1 MEKGEDK
8 WLGYGKVWEK
18 IRWSHMGKFFK
29 IFLYGKSMEQGE
41 DKWLGYGNVWKKIRS
56 SH

>member
-1 MEKGEDK
+1 MEKGEEK

-41 DKWLGYGNVWKKIRS
+41 E
-56 SH
+56 